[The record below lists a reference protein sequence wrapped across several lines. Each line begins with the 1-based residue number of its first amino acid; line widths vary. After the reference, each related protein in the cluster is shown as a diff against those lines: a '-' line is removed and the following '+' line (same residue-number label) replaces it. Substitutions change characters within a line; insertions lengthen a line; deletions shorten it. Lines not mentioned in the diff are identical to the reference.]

1 MCKLLFT
8 LILMA
13 SCFGA
18 KAQEPYS
25 MMWNQIGVDQSTL
38 YARFVPFLD
47 GGYCVVYLDGTATNF
62 QSRRPR
68 CAVIG
73 SGLALSGGTLSST
86 VTTGPEGPQ
95 GPQGVQGI
103 QGQKGDTGS
112 TGAAGTNGTNGT
124 NALVTLTTTG
134 SGAATYNAGTGAL
147 NIPTPTIPTV
157 PVINRA
163 RITTASDGSYSWTLP
178 TACSAGTTPV
188 VSITPESATAGDA
201 VSHRI
206 TAVSNT
212 SVSVFAGRSAGLS
225 VLSLTVLGVPS
236 GVAIP
241 VHLIA
246 ICP

>member
-1 MCKLLFT
+1 MRKLLST
-8 LILMA
+8 LLLMIL
-13 SCFGA
+13 CFGA

-73 SGLALSGGTLSST
+73 SGLMLSGGTLSST

-112 TGAAGTNGTNGT
+112 TGAAGTNGTN
-124 NALVTLTTTG
+124 ALVTLTTTG

-147 NIPTPTIPTV
+147 NIPTPSIPTV
-157 PVINRA
+157 PVINRT
-163 RITTASDGSYSWTLP
+163 RVTTAADGSYSWTLP
-178 TACSAGTTPV
+178 TACASGTTPV
-188 VSITPESATAGDA
+188 VSITPESSTANDA
-201 VSHRI
+201 ISHRV
-206 TAVSNT
+206 VSVTNT
-212 SVSVFAGRSAGLS
+212 TVNVFAGRSAGLT
-225 VLSLTVLGVPS
+225 VLSLTVLGVPA
-236 GVAIP
+236 GAAIP
-241 VHLIA
+241 LHLIA